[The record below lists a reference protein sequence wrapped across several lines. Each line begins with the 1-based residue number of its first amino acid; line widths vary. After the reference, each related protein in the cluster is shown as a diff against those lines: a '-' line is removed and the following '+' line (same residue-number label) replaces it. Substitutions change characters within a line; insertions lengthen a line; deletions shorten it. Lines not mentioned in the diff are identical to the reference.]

1 MADAKRKLD
10 ELNAVMMLA
19 QLAASKGDAA
29 GVARVIQEVHIQTG
43 ILLLELRKQK
53 MQSAKIYDL
62 SAERRAR
69 I

>member
-19 QLAASKGDAA
+19 HSAASKGDAA

-43 ILLLELRKQK
+43 ILLLELRKPSLP
-53 MQSAKIYDL
+53 SAKIYDL

-69 I
+69 A